1 MATITEQVKESLLGS
16 TQEPQ
21 LSQLSRMAFLKHA
34 VKDQETGEYYMGEH
48 EFINA
53 IAPAS
58 EDYVSAKTPFETPID
73 ERADV

>member
-1 MATITEQVKESLLGS
+1 MATIKEQVKESLLGS

-21 LSQLSRMAFLKHA
+21 LSQQSRTTFLKHA
-34 VKDQETGEYYMGEH
+34 IKDEKTGEYYMTEL

-58 EDYVSAKTPFETPID
+58 EDYVSFHRPLNAI
-73 ERADV
+73 